1 MAHVNAP
8 RRPGQYRLLW
18 DIEEEHRRWFSS
30 EPGGTLYVTRAT
42 VSGPDDGQ
50 PQSLQLVA
58 LPRKAD
64 RPGRLVLWRAGA
76 RMLAAHP
83 LRGVGPDNFR
93 LVYGEYAGL
102 LNPDPRVHSNNMYL
116 ELLVGGGAL
125 VALPLIWF
133 LWRSVRTFRNLV
145 GMRQVAEISTLSA
158 GVVAAGV
165 AIALHG
171 FVDSFLS
178 FTATY
183 VLIAITLGL
192 ASACE
197 KLGTPH
203 ANRV

>member
-1 MAHVNAP
+1 
-8 RRPGQYRLLW
+8 
-18 DIEEEHRRWFSS
+18 
-30 EPGGTLYVTRAT
+30 
-42 VSGPDDGQ
+42 
-50 PQSLQLVA
+50 
-58 LPRKAD
+58 
-64 RPGRLVLWRAGA
+64 
-76 RMLAAHP
+76 
-83 LRGVGPDNFR
+83 
-93 LVYGEYAGL
+93 
-102 LNPDPRVHSNNMYL
+102 MYL

-145 GMRQVAEISTLSA
+145 GRQVAEISTLSA